1 MGGDAQKET
10 EKKLIDARRIQMA
23 HYLADRHAEGD
34 KLKPL
39 IAQLERIMRERGWQ
53 IPE

>member
-1 MGGDAQKET
+1 MTDKPRQEL
-10 EKKLIDARRIQMA
+10 ERRLLDARRLQMV

-39 IAQLERIMRERGWQ
+39 IEQLESHFRSKGWKL
-53 IPE
+53 PK

>member
-1 MGGDAQKET
+1 MGGDLRKET

-23 HYLADRHAEGD
+23 HYLADRHPEGD

-39 IAQLERIMRERGWQ
+39 IAQLERLMREHGWK

>member
-1 MGGDAQKET
+1 MGGDLRREI

-39 IAQLERIMRERGWQ
+39 IANLEHAMREHGWK
-53 IPE
+53 IPD